1 MLVQLMHK
9 LTLGR
14 IWSLRSE
21 SGPYGI
27 KRKGSSRLADI
38 MQQVVLKQY
47 CDGAPKP
54 DDFDLVSKDVPVPGD
69 SQFLVRH
76 IWNSVDPGTRS
87 RLSGGDS
94 YAAAL
99 PLGKPIDGFSV
110 GVVEAS
116 NNSAYPIGTHVFCA
130 GGWRT
135 HSIQSGKGFIGQ
147 IPQGVNL
154 PLSLWIGV
162 LGVPGLTAWFGL
174 KSVARFKEGDHVLVT
189 SAAGPVG
196 ATAGQLAKA
205 GGAAKVV
212 GIAGTDAKCNW
223 LVEEAGFDD
232 AINYKTVP
240 DLDSAISAALPDGVD
255 VLFDNVGNEMV
266 NRVLPKMRMNGRI
279 CISGQVADYNLT
291 PEQTPGIINTKPFI
305 THRVLMQG
313 LVVFDFAREFPVA
326 LNELSGLIARGQL
339 KLKEE
344 RFDGIQQ
351 MPDAFCG
358 LFRGENFGRRVV
370 QISSE

>member
-1 MLVQLMHK
+1 M
-9 LTLGR
+9 
-14 IWSLRSE
+14 SE
-21 SGPYGI
+21 Q
-27 KRKGSSRLADI
+27 
-38 MQQVVLKQY
+38 MQQIVLKQY
-47 CDGAPKP
+47 CQGAPRP
-54 DDFDLVSKDVPVPGD
+54 EDFELVEKDRPVPKDG
-69 SQFLVRH
+69 QFLVRH
-76 IWNSVDPGTRS
+76 VWNSVDPGTRS

-110 GVVEAS
+110 GIVEAS
-116 NNSAYPIGTHVFCA
+116 ENEAFPVGTKVFCA

-135 HSIQSGKGFIGQ
+135 HTIQTGKGVV
-147 IPQGVNL
+147 GVVPDAVPL

-174 KSVARFKEGDHVLVT
+174 KSVAKFKEGDRGLVT

-205 GGAAKVV
+205 GGAAQVV
-212 GIAGTDAKCNW
+212 GIAGSDAKCDR
-223 LVEEAGFDD
+223 LVKEAGFDH
-232 AINYKTVP
+232 AINYKTAA
-240 DLDSAISAALPDGVD
+240 DLDQAISDAFPDGVD
-255 VLFDNVGNEMV
+255 LLFDNVGNAMV
-266 NRVLPKMRMNGRI
+266 NRVLPKMRLNGRI
-279 CISGQVADYNLT
+279 CISGQVADYNLS
-291 PEQTPGIINTKPFI
+291 PEETPGIVNTKPFI

-326 LNELSGLIARGQL
+326 LNEMAGLIGSGDL

-344 RFDGIQQ
+344 RFDGIAT

-370 QISSE
+370 QVTPEP

>member
-1 MLVQLMHK
+1 M
-9 LTLGR
+9 T
-14 IWSLRSE
+14 E
-21 SGPYGI
+21 T
-27 KRKGSSRLADI
+27 
-38 MQQVVLKQY
+38 MQQIVLKTY
-47 CDGAPKP
+47 CEGAPRLEN
-54 DDFDLVSKDVPVPGD
+54 FERIEKDIPVPNTG
-69 SQFLVRH
+69 QFRVRH

-110 GVVEAS
+110 GVVDAS
-116 NNSAYPIGTHVFCA
+116 EHEDYPVGTKVFCA

-135 HSIQSGKGFIGQ
+135 HTIQTGKGFIGKV
-147 IPQGVNL
+147 PDAVPL

-174 KSVARFKEGDHVLVT
+174 KSVAKFKEGDRVLVT

-205 GGAAKVV
+205 DGAAQVV
-212 GIAGTDAKCNW
+212 GIAGSDAKCDW
-223 LVEEAGFDD
+223 LVREAGFDA
-232 AINYKTVP
+232 AINYKTSP
-240 DLDSAISAALPDGVD
+240 DLDAAIAEAMPEGVD
-255 VLFDNVGNEMV
+255 LLFDNVGNAMV
-266 NRVLPKMRMNGRI
+266 NRVLPIMRLNGRI

-291 PEQTPGIINTKPFI
+291 PEETPGIVNTKPFI

-326 LNELSGLIARGQL
+326 LNEMATLIGKGELQ
-339 KLKEE
+339 LKEE
-344 RFDGIQQ
+344 RFSGIDA
-351 MPDAFCG
+351 MPEAFCG

-370 QISSE
+370 QVSDEP

>member
-1 MLVQLMHK
+1 
-9 LTLGR
+9 
-14 IWSLRSE
+14 
-21 SGPYGI
+21 
-27 KRKGSSRLADI
+27 
-38 MQQVVLKQY
+38 MQQIVLTQY
-47 CDGAPKP
+47 CQGAPKLE
-54 DDFDLVSKDVPVPGD
+54 DFEVVTKDLPVPNEG
-69 SQFLVRH
+69 QFRVKH

-110 GVVEAS
+110 GIVDAS
-116 NNSAYPIGTHVFCA
+116 QNERFPIGTKVFCA

-135 HSIQSGKGFIGQ
+135 HTIQSGKGFIG
-147 IPQGVNL
+147 IVPDGVPL

-174 KSVARFKEGDHVLVT
+174 KTVAKFAEGDRVLVT

-205 GGAAKVV
+205 GGAAQVV
-212 GIAGTDAKCNW
+212 GIAGSDTKCQW
-223 LVEEAGFDD
+223 LVEEAGFDH
-232 AINYKTVP
+232 AINYKTSP
-240 DLDSAISAALPDGVD
+240 DLDTAIAEAMPDGVD
-255 VLFDNVGNEMV
+255 VLFDNVGNEMI
-266 NRVLPKMRMNGRI
+266 NRVLPKMRLNGRI

-291 PEQTPGIINTKPFI
+291 PEETPGIHNTKPFI
-305 THRVLMQG
+305 THRVMMHG
-313 LVVFDFAREFPVA
+313 LVVFDFAREFPTA
-326 LNELSGLIARGQL
+326 LNEMAGLIGTGGL

-344 RFDGIQQ
+344 RFDGIEK
-351 MPDAFCG
+351 MPEAFCG

-370 QISSE
+370 QVGSEA

>member
-1 MLVQLMHK
+1 M
-9 LTLGR
+9 
-14 IWSLRSE
+14 SE
-21 SGPYGI
+21 Q
-27 KRKGSSRLADI
+27 
-38 MQQVVLKQY
+38 MQQIVLKQY
-47 CDGAPKP
+47 CEGAPKL
-54 DDFDLVSKDVPVPGD
+54 DDFEVVEKDVPTPNEG
-69 SQFLVRH
+69 QFLVRH

-110 GVVEAS
+110 GIVEAS
-116 NNSAYPIGTHVFCA
+116 ENQAYPVGTKVFCA

-135 HSIQSGKGFIGQ
+135 HSLQTGKGFIGAV
-147 IPQGVNL
+147 PDAVPL

-174 KSVARFKEGDHVLVT
+174 KSVAKFKAGDRVLVT

-205 GGAAKVV
+205 GGAEQVI
-212 GIAGTDAKCNW
+212 GIAGSDTKCQW
-223 LVEEAGFDD
+223 LVEEAGFDQ
-232 AINYKTVP
+232 AINYKSVD
-240 DLDSAISAALPDGVD
+240 DLDQAISAAFPEGVD
-255 VLFDNVGNEMV
+255 LLFDNVGNAMV
-266 NRVLPKMRMNGRI
+266 NRVLPKMRLNGRI
-279 CISGQVADYNLT
+279 CISGQVADYNLS
-291 PEQTPGIINTKPFI
+291 PEETPGIVNTKPFI

-326 LNELSGLIARGQL
+326 LNEMAGLIGSGKL
-339 KLKEE
+339 KLQEE
-344 RFDGIQQ
+344 RFSGIET
-351 MPDAFCG
+351 MPEAFCG

-370 QISSE
+370 QVSSEA

>member
-1 MLVQLMHK
+1 M
-9 LTLGR
+9 
-14 IWSLRSE
+14 SE
-21 SGPYGI
+21 
-27 KRKGSSRLADI
+27 K

-47 CDGAPKP
+47 CEGAPKLG
-54 DDFDLVSKDVPVPGD
+54 DFEVVEKDVPTPKEG
-69 SQFLVRH
+69 QFLVRH

-110 GVVEAS
+110 GIVEAS
-116 NNSAYPIGTHVFCA
+116 ENQAYPVGTKVFCA

-135 HSIQSGKGFIGQ
+135 HSLQTGKGFIGAV
-147 IPQGVNL
+147 PGAVPL

-174 KSVARFKEGDHVLVT
+174 KSVAKFKAGDRVLVT

-205 GGAAKVV
+205 GGAEQVI
-212 GIAGTDAKCNW
+212 GIAGSDTKCQW
-223 LVEEAGFDD
+223 LVDEAGFDH
-232 AINYKTVP
+232 AINYKSVD
-240 DLDSAISAALPDGVD
+240 DLDQAITAAFPDGVD
-255 VLFDNVGNEMV
+255 LLFDNVGNAMI
-266 NRVLPKMRMNGRI
+266 NRVLPKMRLNGRI
-279 CISGQVADYNLT
+279 CISGQVADYNLS
-291 PEQTPGIINTKPFI
+291 PDETPGIVNTKPFI

-326 LNELSGLIARGQL
+326 LNEMAGLIGSGQL

-344 RFDGIQQ
+344 QFSGIET
-351 MPDAFCG
+351 MPEAFCG

-370 QISSE
+370 QVSSEA